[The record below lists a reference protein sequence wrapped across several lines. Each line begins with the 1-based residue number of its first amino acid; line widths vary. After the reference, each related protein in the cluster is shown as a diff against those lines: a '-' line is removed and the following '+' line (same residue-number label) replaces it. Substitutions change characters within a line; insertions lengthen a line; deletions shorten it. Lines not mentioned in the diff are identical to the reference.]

1 MRDKKN
7 KYSNSRVRLI
17 SENFRIQMQGKFICM
32 GGVMLSELASRA
44 VDLGSTSGQVMT
56 RTMKVICVASP
67 LSLHD

>member
-1 MRDKKN
+1 
-7 KYSNSRVRLI
+7 
-17 SENFRIQMQGKFICM
+17 
-32 GGVMLSELASRA
+32 MLSELASRA